1 MSQKLSVNKFES
13 IAETSEFNEDFIKNY
28 NKNTMKNIF
37 LKLMINTQ
45 KNYMNFIITYHFYE
59 KERKLKK

>member
-28 NKNTMKNIF
+28 NKKTMKNIF